1 MTIRSKLFLPLLV
14 LLFLSFV
21 PSRALGQYVESNLD
35 ANTSALSPAHVDT
48 NLVDGWGLSFFP
60 TSPFWISDQNT
71 SVATLYKADGTPI
84 PLVVQIP
91 CVVSGSATAPCPT
104 PVTPVLCRFPVP
116 CSSVPPFFGPSGTV
130 SNPFAAQ
137 GAFSVTMG
145 GTTKPALF
153 LFSTLDDLIVGW
165 NPGVNL
171 TQAAVGADQSS
182 SGAIYFG
189 LALAGPASSPH
200 LYAANGAGMIDVFD
214 QSFNLV
220 NSFAADP
227 HPGLFTPYGI
237 QVIGNNLYVTYAAAP
252 PVFGGILDVCDLS
265 TSTTNPKCHRLFYS
279 PPTSEE
285 SILDGPWA

>member
-1 MTIRSKLFLPLLV
+1 
-14 LLFLSFV
+14 
-21 PSRALGQYVESNLD
+21 
-35 ANTSALSPAHVDT
+35 
-48 NLVDGWGLSFFP
+48 
-60 TSPFWISDQNT
+60 
-71 SVATLYKADGTPI
+71 
-84 PLVVQIP
+84 
-91 CVVSGSATAPCPT
+91 
-104 PVTPVLCRFPVP
+104 
-116 CSSVPPFFGPSGTV
+116 
-130 SNPFAAQ
+130 
-137 GAFSVTMG
+137 MG

-153 LFSTLDDLIVGW
+153 LFSTLDGLIVGW

-171 TQAAVGADQSS
+171 TQTAVGADQSS

-237 QVIGNNLYVTYAAAP
+237 QVIGNNLYVTYAAVP

-265 TSTTNPKCHRLFYS
+265 HQYNESEV
-279 PPTSEE
+279 PPTLLQAPDQRGVYSRWPVGHSSRAGEFRPAQQQ
-285 SILDGPWA
+285 DPRRQCA